1 MFCFCFFTQ
10 EKEYPALDFSSC
22 EDDYPDIAMV
32 HVLINEGKWL
42 TAVSVSLLSGP

>member
-1 MFCFCFFTQ
+1 M
-10 EKEYPALDFSSC
+10 LDFSSC

-42 TAVSVSLLSGP
+42 TAVSVSLSPIVFDKSFSI